1 MKTLFSFLIIP
12 GILLLQSCSKQSAHE
27 VIIPIAPDVIEA
39 TIAPNHTYQVN
50 LNSGTGSIVKQALH
64 YQVSK
69 TEMDEKTGSLIYTYT
84 PLLDY
89 KGMEEVVISK
99 SQVTNA
105 GNSGCSN
112 NHNDNS
118 STRTSTTY
126 TTIRLTI
133 AN

>member
-1 MKTLFSFLIIP
+1 MKTLFSFLMIP
-12 GILLLQSCSKQSAHE
+12 GILLLQSCSKQSGHD

-39 TIAPNHTYQVN
+39 TIAPNQSYQLD

-64 YQVSK
+64 YKVSK
-69 TEMDEKTGSLIYTYT
+69 TEMDQKTGSLIYEYT

-89 KGMEEVVISK
+89 TGVEEVVISK
-99 SQVTNA
+99 SQVTNSS
-105 GNSGCSN
+105 NSGCQN